1 MRALIYKEF
10 VQLRHY
16 LLQVSAAIILSVVLF
31 GNSLEGFI
39 SSYLSIMPLVMAL
52 TFPQFLFGME
62 DKGNTLVF
70 LRSLP
75 VRPRQIVAAK
85 YIVSVMIVLGL
96 TLFGLGY
103 AATVGGLESALVRV
117 GPNLVIAAFLL
128 AISLYLHFR
137 LGTNS
142 AKIALLVSLMLL
154 TLLGLAVM
162 QNRQILSKAG
172 ALPIVQWVLA
182 TLDSWQG
189 VILGLVVG
197 AGILMLSY
205 MASSHA
211 FSRQDVS
218 RIP

>member
-1 MRALIYKEF
+1 MWALIYKEF

-16 LLQVSAAIILSVVLF
+16 LLQVSAAIVLAVVLF
-31 GNSLEGFI
+31 GHSLEGFI
-39 SSYLSIMPLVMAL
+39 LSYLSIMPLVMAL

-62 DKGNTLVF
+62 DRGNTLVF

-96 TLFGLGY
+96 MLFGLGY
-103 AATVGGLESALVRV
+103 ALSVGKLEQALVSA

-162 QNRQILSKAG
+162 QNRQILASVA
-172 ALPIVQWVLA
+172 ALPVVQWVLA
-182 TLDSWQG
+182 ILGSWQG
-189 VILGLVVG
+189 AIFGLVVG
-197 AGILMLSY
+197 AGILMLSFI
-205 MASSHA
+205 ASSNA
-211 FSRQDVS
+211 FTRQDVS